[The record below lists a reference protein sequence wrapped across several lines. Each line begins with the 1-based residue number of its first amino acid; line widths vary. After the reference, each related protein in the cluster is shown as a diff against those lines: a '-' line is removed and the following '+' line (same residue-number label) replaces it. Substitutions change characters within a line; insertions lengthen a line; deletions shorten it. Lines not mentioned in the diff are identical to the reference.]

1 MRRAVSVRLS
11 ALHRHSYADPYC
23 KREMRRFGGGC
34 KQVRSCRIMT
44 FVRPSRREYQCVCER
59 GFAVKTLL
67 GIASL
72 SVLLVTLVSGCTPT
86 DVSGSVAGTSSDRTE
101 LSGEQSADL
110 QKILE
115 YQRESKQDLAAL
127 VEGIE
132 AQKARDQ
139 ADKGPHPLVRDLAVA
154 QQLAAEAQE
163 TDDKAELTALLHRI
177 QFVLISMQAETPAAT
192 IVQRLERARLLL
204 TLKQPSADDMAQAAK
219 ELMAVLETSFDVEP
233 AELAPSVLAKV
244 EGAKKGLDSRDANTA
259 RRLIVDAQSIAA
271 SHPINVTLRKAAASA
286 KGAEEALSRGAQQ
299 VVHAEVAELAAML
312 DKVAAVAIIKGP
324 EPETTLDES
333 AAVEAQPSEAVTGE
347 PAPQTPPT
355 EAEPVPGPSDEAV
368 APAEPQATGTSATP
382 AGGRRGGTPRGRGGG
397 RGAVAPPE
405 PPTATVPSPAEPAGA
420 SATSRPPSR

>member
-1 MRRAVSVRLS
+1 
-11 ALHRHSYADPYC
+11 
-23 KREMRRFGGGC
+23 
-34 KQVRSCRIMT
+34 MT
-44 FVRPSRREYQCVCER
+44 FVRASRREYQCVCER
-59 GFAVKTLL
+59 GFAVKTLP
-67 GIASL
+67 GIVSL
-72 SVLLVTLVSGCTPT
+72 SVLLVTLVSGCKPT
-86 DVSGSVAGTSSDRTE
+86 DVSGSVAGTSSDKTE
-101 LSGEQSADL
+101 LSAEQSADL
-110 QKILE
+110 QKILD
-115 YQRESKQDLAAL
+115 YQRETKQDLAAL
-127 VEGIE
+127 LEDIQAE
-132 AQKARDQ
+132 KAREQ

-192 IVQRLERARLLL
+192 IVQRLERSRLLL

-299 VVHAEVAELAAML
+299 VVHAELAELAAML

-324 EPETTLDES
+324 EPETTPDES
-333 AAVEAQPSEAVTGE
+333 AEVAPESETATEEPVSETPLTG
-347 PAPQTPPT
+347 
-355 EAEPVPGPSDEAV
+355 AEPVPGPADEAV
-368 APAEPQATGTSATP
+368 APAEPQATGTSATR

-405 PPTATVPSPAEPAGA
+405 PATATVPSPGEPAGA
-420 SATSRPPSR
+420 SATSRPPSP